1 MERGIKE
8 CCGLNIKSVS
18 FAELFLNKTM
28 LIAYVLLAV
37 GLIGWFELFGLRFG
51 HEFVNTTDL
60 VEAGGNHAAVMAEA
74 LKEQIF
80 NMHHIEEVP
89 RQEPWGIFVAQYTYL
104 LYGGSALIFLVA
116 LAELAGLHIAHKAS
130 AALMTLGISL
140 ALGGMISIASDWGN
154 PINIYWMILNPQPQS
169 GMWMMLPLYAIYIP
183 FTFIE
188 IYFLMTN
195 KRDLAKKLALPLVVV
210 GLGID
215 MAEFYIQGILFQL
228 NDARHLWVDFPALWI
243 YFLITGAL
251 SGVAFAMIYSGLA
264 LKDKSWSNEL
274 NETLKKAAMVL
285 IVLVGIYEAVAGF
298 GKIGEAP
305 FTTMFWGYIIVGLVL
320 PLVLL
325 FANQNFLAG
334 LLIAI
339 GTFASREL
347 FVYGGNAEPMTNR
360 FGMGPEAFSTY
371 NVAEIEKVI
380 YEAPHSMEV
389 MVIIACVGVGIAIFK
404 LLDTLLDVSNQP
416 QDH

>member
-8 CCGLNIKSVS
+8 CCGLNFKSVS
-18 FAELFLNKTM
+18 FKELFLNKTM
-28 LIAYVLLAV
+28 FVAYILLAI
-37 GLIGWFELFGLRFG
+37 GLVGWFELFSLRFG

-60 VEAGGNHAAVMAEA
+60 VEAGGNHAAMMAEA

-104 LYGGSALIFLVA
+104 LYGGSALIVLVA

-140 ALGGMISIASDWGN
+140 VFGGLISIATDLAN
-154 PINIYWMILNPQPQS
+154 LINAYWMILNPQPQS
-169 GMWMMLPLYAIYIP
+169 GMWMMMPLYIVYIP

-195 KRDLAKKLALPLVVV
+195 KRDLAKKLALPLVLI

-215 MAEFYIQGILFQL
+215 MAEFYIQGLLFQL
-228 NDARHLWVDFPALWI
+228 NDARHLWVDFPTLWI
-243 YFLITGAL
+243 YFLLTGAL

-264 LKDKSWSNEL
+264 LKDKPWKAEL
-274 NETLKKAAMVL
+274 NETLKKVAMVL
-285 IVLVGIYEAVAGF
+285 IVLVGIYETISGL
-298 GKIGEAP
+298 GSIGEAP

-320 PLVLL
+320 PLGLL
-325 FANQNFLAG
+325 AVNQNFLAG
-334 LLIAI
+334 ILIAI
-339 GTFASREL
+339 GTFAAREL

-371 NVAEIEKVI
+371 NVAEIEKVV
-380 YEAPHSMEV
+380 YEAPHTMEV
-389 MVIIACVGVGIAIFK
+389 MVIIACFGVGIAIFK

-416 QDH
+416 H

>member
-8 CCGLNIKSVS
+8 CCGLNFKSVS
-18 FAELFLNKTM
+18 FGELFFNKTM
-28 LIAYVLLAV
+28 LFAYVLLAV
-37 GLIGWFELFGLRFG
+37 GVVGWFQLYGLRFG
-51 HEFVNTTDL
+51 HEFVNTHDL
-60 VEAGGNHAAVMAEA
+60 VEAGGAHASAMAEA

-80 NMHHIEEVP
+80 GMHHIEEVP

-116 LAELAGLHIAHKAS
+116 LAELLGLHIAHKAS

-140 ALGGMISIASDWGN
+140 ALGGMASIASDWGN
-154 PINIYWMILNPQPQS
+154 PLNIYWMILNPQPHS
-169 GMWMMLPLYAIYIP
+169 GMWMMLPLYSIYIP

-195 KRDLAKKLALPLVVV
+195 KRELAKKLALPLVVV

-228 NDARHLWVDFPALWI
+228 NEPRSLWVDFPTLWI
-243 YFLITGAL
+243 YFLVTGAL
-251 SGVAFAMIYSGLA
+251 SGVAFAMIYAGLA
-264 LKDKSWSNEL
+264 LKEKDWYEEL
-274 NETLKKAAMVL
+274 KAILRKAAIVL
-285 IVLVGIYEAVAGF
+285 IILVAAYETISGL
-298 GKIGEAP
+298 GSIGEKP
-305 FTTMFWGYIIVGLVL
+305 FSTMFYGYMIIGLAL
-320 PLVLL
+320 PLLLL
-325 FANQNFLAG
+325 FAKQDFLAG

-339 GTFASREL
+339 GTFSAREL

-389 MVIIACVGVGIAIFK
+389 MVIVACLGLGIAIFK

-416 QDH
+416 H

>member
-1 MERGIKE
+1 MERGVKE
-8 CCGLNIKSVS
+8 CCGLNFKSVS
-18 FAELFLNKTM
+18 FGELFFNKTM
-28 LIAYVLLAV
+28 LFAYLLLAV
-37 GLIGWFELFGLRFG
+37 GVVGWFQLYGLRFG

-60 VEAGGNHAAVMAEA
+60 VNAGADHSRMMAEA

-116 LAELAGLHIAHKAS
+116 LAELIGLHIAHKAS

-140 ALGGMISIASDWGN
+140 ALGGMASIASDWGN
-154 PINIYWMILNPQPQS
+154 PLNIYWMILNPQPQS
-169 GMWMMLPLYAIYIP
+169 GMWMMLPLYSVYIP

-195 KRDLAKKLALPLVVV
+195 KRELAKKLALPLVVI

-215 MAEFYIQGILFQL
+215 IAEFYIQGILFQL
-228 NDARHLWVDFPALWI
+228 NDARHLWVDFPALWV
-243 YFLITGAL
+243 YFLVTGAL
-251 SGVAFAMIYSGLA
+251 TGVAFGMIYAGLA
-264 LKDKSWSNEL
+264 LKNKEWYGEL
-274 NETLKKAAMVL
+274 KDVLRKAAIVL
-285 IVLVGIYEAVAGF
+285 IVLVAIYEAIAGF

-305 FTTMFWGYIIVGLVL
+305 FTTMFYGYVIVGLVL
-320 PLVLL
+320 PLLL
-325 FANQNFLAG
+325 FFAKQDFLASV
-334 LLIAI
+334 LVAI
-339 GTFASREL
+339 GTFGAREL

-371 NVAEIEKVI
+371 NVAELEKVI

-389 MVIIACVGVGIAIFK
+389 MVIIACLGLGIAIFK

-416 QDH
+416 H

>member
-1 MERGIKE
+1 MERSIKKIGGLDIKFAGI
-8 CCGLNIKSVS
+8 G
-18 FAELFLNKTM
+18 ELLFNKTM

-37 GLIGWFELFGLRFG
+37 GVIGWIQIFSLRYG
-51 HEFVNTTDL
+51 HHFVNTADL
-60 VEAGGNHAAVMAEA
+60 VNAHGAHASAMAEA

-140 ALGGMISIASDWGN
+140 ALGGMTSIASDWGN
-154 PINIYWMILNPQPQS
+154 PLNIYWMILNPQPQS
-169 GMWMMLPLYAIYIP
+169 GMWMMLPLYSIYIP

-195 KRDLAKKLALPLVVV
+195 KRELAKKLALPLVIT
-210 GLGID
+210 GLFID

-228 NDARHLWVDFPALWI
+228 NDPRHLWTDFTGLWI
-243 YFLITGAL
+243 YFLLTGAL
-251 SGVAFAMIYSGLA
+251 SGIGFALIYSGLA
-264 LKDKSWSNEL
+264 LKDKEWYGEL
-274 NETLKKAAMVL
+274 KETLRKAGMAI
-285 IVLVGIYEAVAGF
+285 IVLVGLYETISGLAG
-298 GKIGEAP
+298 IGEYP
-305 FTTMFWGYIIVGLVL
+305 YTTMFYGYVILGLLL
-320 PLVLL
+320 PLGLL
-325 FANQNFLAG
+325 AVKQDFLAG
-334 LLIAI
+334 ISIAI
-339 GTFASREL
+339 GTFAAREL

-371 NVAEIEKVI
+371 NVAELEKAI
-380 YEAPHSMEV
+380 YEAPHAMEV
-389 MVIIACVGVGIAIFK
+389 MIIIACIGVGIAIFK
-404 LLDTLLDVSNQP
+404 IIDGLLDVTEQP
-416 QDH
+416 H